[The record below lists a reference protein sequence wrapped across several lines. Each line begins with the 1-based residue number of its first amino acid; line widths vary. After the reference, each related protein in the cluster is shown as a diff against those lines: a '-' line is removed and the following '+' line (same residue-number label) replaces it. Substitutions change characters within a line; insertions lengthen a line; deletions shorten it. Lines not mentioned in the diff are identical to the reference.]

1 MFFFLIFVLYW
12 SIAHVSGMLVSG
24 VQPGDSIIHI
34 HAQFIDGDI
43 KVQMGQAFE
52 IFISKESH
60 CIMVKRRYLSQWK

>member
-1 MFFFLIFVLYW
+1 M
-12 SIAHVSGMLVSG
+12 SVSG

-43 KVQMGQAFE
+43 EIQRGQAFE

-60 CIMVKRRYLSQWK
+60 CIMVKRYLSQWNEIHEMSEITERCPHL